1 MSDTMKLVL
10 SVFAAVV
17 LAGIAYKLRDYNF
30 QPYIDEARAKLTEW
44 YNYFTS
50 LFTYVKPWFDWVQS
64 WFNK

>member
-17 LAGIAYKLRDYNF
+17 LAGVAYHFRDYNF
-30 QPYIDEARAKLTEW
+30 QPYLDAVRAKLHEW
-44 YNYFTS
+44 YEYFTS
-50 LFTYVKPWFDWVQS
+50 LFGYIKPWFDWVQS